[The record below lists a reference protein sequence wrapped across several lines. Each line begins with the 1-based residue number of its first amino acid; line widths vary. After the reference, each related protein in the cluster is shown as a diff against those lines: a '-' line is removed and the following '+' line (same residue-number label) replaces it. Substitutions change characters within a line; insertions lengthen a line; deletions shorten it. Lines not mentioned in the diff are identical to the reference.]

1 MLFLRCWQDC
11 APERLKAPGC
21 WLKASVTTSQANPCR
36 NYRVLGLS
44 KVKSE
49 IKPWFPTNTLD
60 ADNIGTNKWK
70 PKMDRMWYA
79 ATTTSMTTLSPCST
93 LDIMVA
99 VLSLHASQAHQTI
112 VCASGRTA

>member
-1 MLFLRCWQDC
+1 MSRNICLIFVLRELLVLLSKSVVLVVRCWQDC

-49 IKPWFPTNTLD
+49 IKPWFPTTTLD

-70 PKMDRMWYA
+70 PKMDRMW
-79 ATTTSMTTLSPCST
+79 
-93 LDIMVA
+93 
-99 VLSLHASQAHQTI
+99 
-112 VCASGRTA
+112 

>member
-1 MLFLRCWQDC
+1 MDFATSLRSVNFFCPSILSLVLVVRCWQDC

-70 PKMDRMWYA
+70 PKMDRMW
-79 ATTTSMTTLSPCST
+79 
-93 LDIMVA
+93 
-99 VLSLHASQAHQTI
+99 
-112 VCASGRTA
+112 